1 MAHAILRGAN
11 GRRHEVD
18 FGDAELTI
26 EVYAG
31 QATIEIVIEA
41 PLPLWGKLLREG
53 VRTRQ
58 GLFRNVFRA
67 QPSEAQQPQ
76 RRAGMYGR
84 ELHGSGPPNFT
95 YANRAPRRPATPPA
109 DAQLLRRRV

>member
-31 QATIEIVIEA
+31 EATIEIVIEA
-41 PLPLWGKLLREG
+41 PNDLSPASALLFSTCHASNFLQPSDKPPRG
-53 VRTRQ
+53 SVPIRQ
-58 GLFRNVFRA
+58 G
-67 QPSEAQQPQ
+67 
-76 RRAGMYGR
+76 
-84 ELHGSGPPNFT
+84 
-95 YANRAPRRPATPPA
+95 
-109 DAQLLRRRV
+109 